1 MWWFNA
7 RGRPRPTSVRFGPL
21 SLGERDG
28 ERDFAHDPIVIE
40 TPTPSPLTPL
50 PPAGEGNRGGGAWL
64 RTAALFAI
72 ATTLTACGFQLRGAA
87 SYPFASVFVQ
97 RPAAFGVGTINVAG
111 AAAPVVPDVVA
122 GLTQNGVQIETKIA
136 DADFAIRFVQVFFDK
151 RVLSLSGGGRAREFE
166 LEYRVRY
173 EFVDAKGRDWGE
185 PGEITIRR
193 DFSFAESQALA
204 KEGEERQLIRDMQ
217 LDAAAQILRRL
228 QAVKRPS

>member
-1 MWWFNA
+1 MWWFKLWGLRA
-7 RGRPRPTSVRFGPL
+7 RHRPVGAATGAIPTLLVVPSIALRGAPTSVRAVAQSAL
-21 SLGERDG
+21 L
-28 ERDFAHDPIVIE
+28 AVI
-40 TPTPSPLTPL
+40 
-50 PPAGEGNRGGGAWL
+50 
-64 RTAALFAI
+64 AL
-72 ATTLTACGFQLRGAA
+72 TLTACGFQLRGAA
-87 SYPFASVFVQ
+87 SYPFTTVFVQ
-97 RPAAFGVGTINVAG
+97 PPVSFGVGTINVAG
-111 AAAPVVPDVVA
+111 ASAPVVPDVIASLV
-122 GLTQNGVQIETKIA
+122 QNGVQIKTKIE
-136 DADFAIRFVQVFFDK
+136 DADFAIRFLQVFFDK

-228 QAVKRPS
+228 QAVKKPG